1 MGQTILLRGA
11 RQLLTLRG
19 PSGVRRGA
27 DLHDLGIIEDGS
39 VLIRDGIIAAV
50 GTSRRLEN
58 LKEAR
63 GALEIAANGHVVMPG
78 FVDANLDL
86 NLQDPNEQPE
96 LPPKRRKL
104 AKFYEESLALMRACL
119 QHGTLTAE
127 VKASA
132 GCGNAHA
139 DAAVIKQ
146 LMKIGGN
153 PIGMIRTW
161 RIAETVPESDEGAE
175 EYHQMLT
182 SWVKKK
188 SILHAEVDSRLEHS
202 PPVQRLLAAVQETGM
217 GVKLLWRGGAPDRLA
232 YLTGRLHP
240 RTVCCSSQITAAESS
255 VLSKSPAIPIF
266 SPCKEVSEG
275 SAGGRSPRDLAEAGA
290 AIALSTGFHFRH
302 SPSCSMQMAL
312 SFAVLHMRLTIEQAI
327 TAATINAAHAAGVGT
342 RTGSIETGKQ
352 ADLLVLTLSD
362 YREIPRQF
370 GMNHVGMAI
379 RDGNVVFNRT
389 RWKVGGA

>member
-11 RQLLTLRG
+11 KQLLTLRG
-19 PSGVRRGA
+19 PSGVRRGTA
-27 DLHDLGIIEDGS
+27 LHDLGIIEDGS

-50 GTSRRLEN
+50 GSSRRLEN

-86 NLQDPNEQPE
+86 NLQDPTEEQE
-96 LPPKRRKL
+96 LPPRRRRL

-119 QHGTLTAE
+119 QHGTLTVE

-132 GCGNAHA
+132 GSGNAQA

-146 LMKIGGN
+146 LMKIGN
-153 PIGMIRTW
+153 SPIAMVRTW
-161 RIAETVPESDEGAE
+161 RIAETVPESGERTN
-175 EYHQMLT
+175 EYRTMLT
-182 SWVKKK
+182 SFAKKK
-188 SILHAEVDSRLEHS
+188 SVLHAEIDSRLEHS
-202 PPVQRLLAAVQETGM
+202 AAIQGLLAAVRDTGM
-217 GVKLLWRGGAPDRLA
+217 GVKLQWRGGSPDRLA
-232 YLTGRLHP
+232 YLVNHLHP
-240 RTVCCSSQITAAESS
+240 RTVCCSSQI
-255 VLSKSPAIPIF
+255 SPAEVSILSGIPSIAIF

-275 SAGGRSPRDLAEAGA
+275 ITAGKSPHDLAETGA
-290 AIALSTGFHFRH
+290 AVALSTGFHFRH

-312 SFAVLHMRLTIEQAI
+312 SFAVLHLRLTIEQAI
-327 TAATINAAHAAGVGT
+327 TAATVNAAHAAGVGALA
-342 RTGSIETGKQ
+342 GSIEAGKR

-370 GMNHVGMAI
+370 GINHVGMAI
-379 RDGNVVFNRT
+379 REGNVVFNRT
-389 RWKVGGA
+389 RWKVGA

>member
-1 MGQTILLRGA
+1 LGQTILLRGA
-11 RQLLTLRG
+11 KQLLTLRG

-27 DLHDLGIIEDGS
+27 ALHELGIIEDGA

-86 NLQDPNEQPE
+86 NLHDPSEEPE
-96 LPPKRRKL
+96 FPPKRRRM

-127 VKASA
+127 VKASS
-132 GCGNAHA
+132 GSGHPQA

-146 LMKIGGN
+146 LMKIGSN
-153 PIGMIRTW
+153 PVDMIRTW
-161 RIAETVPESDEGAE
+161 RIGEIVQQDDDGMG
-175 EYHQMLT
+175 EYRGMLAT
-182 SWVKKK
+182 FVKKK
-188 SILHAEVDSRLEHS
+188 AVVYTEIDSRLEHS
-202 PPVQRLLAAVQETGM
+202 SAVQTLLDCVRDTGM
-217 GVKLLWRGGAPDRLA
+217 GIKLLWHGGAVERLA
-232 YLTGRLHP
+232 HLLDQLYP
-240 RTVCCSSQITAAESS
+240 RTVCCSSQITPAEVGIFSRLPS
-255 VLSKSPAIPIF
+255 ICIF

-275 SAGGRSPRDLAEAGA
+275 VMAGKSPNELAGAGG

-312 SFAVLHMRLTIEQAI
+312 SFAVLHLRLTIEQSI
-327 TAATINAAHAAGVGT
+327 TAATINAAHAAGVGHL
-342 RTGSIETGKQ
+342 TGSIEAGKR
-352 ADLLVLTLSD
+352 ADILILTLAD

-370 GMNHVGMAI
+370 GINHVGMAI
-379 RDGNVVFNRT
+379 REGNVVFNRT
-389 RWKVGGA
+389 RWRVGAP